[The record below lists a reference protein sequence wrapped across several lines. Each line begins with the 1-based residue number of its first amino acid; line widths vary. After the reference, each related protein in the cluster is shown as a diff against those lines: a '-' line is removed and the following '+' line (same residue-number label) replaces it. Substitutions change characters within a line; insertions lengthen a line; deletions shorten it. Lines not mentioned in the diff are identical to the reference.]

1 MERLSGVFVWP
12 VRVYYEDT
20 DAGGVVFYANYLRF
34 MERARTEWLRALGFD
49 QARLTR
55 ERGLLFAV
63 RSVKVDYLGPAR
75 LDDMLE
81 VTAALRSQGRASLVF
96 EQTVSRKG
104 EAAAPE
110 LLSRGEVKIACLDAG
125 NFRPRSIP
133 EDILKALSAEE
144 AGTRER

>member
-1 MERLSGVFVWP
+1 
-12 VRVYYEDT
+12 
-20 DAGGVVFYANYLRF
+20 
-34 MERARTEWLRALGFD
+34 
-49 QARLTR
+49 
-55 ERGLLFAV
+55 
-63 RSVKVDYLGPAR
+63 
-75 LDDMLE
+75 MLE

-104 EAAAPE
+104 DAAAPE

-144 AGTRER
+144 AETRER